1 VKLNGK
7 PTFLVIANN
16 KNVTDKIRE
25 RFKSLRLVDST
36 GTTADTVEIAL
47 ADHDKADP
55 IALPPTGAE
64 LEIFLGYDDAS
75 QRMGLF
81 VVDEIEVS
89 GFPGEMIIRARA
101 APYTESKGGMR
112 DLQTQKTRSWPKG
125 TTIGAMVKRIAG
137 EHRLKPAVSA
147 ALAGIALPHTD
158 QAHESDMNLL
168 LRLAKRYDAV
178 AKPAGGALVFTARGA
193 ASRVSGRDM
202 SHVTLTPLDG
212 NDYRVTIASRDSSGA
227 CIAYYR
233 DTRKA
238 QRHEV
243 KIGDG
248 DPVIRLRMSYA
259 DRVSAENAARAEQ
272 RKRARAERTLFYS
285 LPGRPDLAA
294 EALVTMQGFRPG
306 VDGDWLVTRAEH
318 YVGSN
323 GYRCTIECEKPNTT
337 KDATAATRAEAVDQ
351 VQDATTVE

>member
-1 VKLNGK
+1 MTSNIA
-7 PTFLVIANN
+7 PTFKIIANN

-47 ADHDKADP
+47 ADHDRVNP
-55 IALPPTGAE
+55 LPLPPRGME
-64 LEIFLGYDDAS
+64 LEVFIGYDGAA

-112 DLQTQKTRSWPKG
+112 DLQSQKTRSWPDG

-147 ALAGIALPHTD
+147 ALASIALPHTD
-158 QAHESDMNLL
+158 QAHESDMDLL

-202 SHVTLTPLDG
+202 PRVTLTPADG
-212 NDYRVTIASRDSSGA
+212 NVYRVTIASRDSSGA

-243 KIGDG
+243 KVGDG
-248 DPVIRLRMSYA
+248 EPVIRLRMSYA
-259 DRVSAENAARAEQ
+259 DRVSAENAARSAQ
-272 RKRARAERTLFYS
+272 RKRARAQRTIFYS
-285 LPGRPDLAA
+285 LPGRPELAA
-294 EALVTMQGFRPG
+294 EALVTMRGFRDG

-323 GYRCTIECEKPNTT
+323 GYRCTIEAEQPNT
-337 KDATAATRAEAVDQ
+337 AEEAAAATRAEAVDQ